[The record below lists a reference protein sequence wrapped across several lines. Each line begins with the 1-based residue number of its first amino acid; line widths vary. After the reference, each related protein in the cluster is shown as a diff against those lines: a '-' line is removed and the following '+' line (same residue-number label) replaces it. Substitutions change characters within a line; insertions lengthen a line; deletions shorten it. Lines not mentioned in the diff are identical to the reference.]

1 MIVFKKQLSES
12 FDGMVTVEYMDD
24 YIGDIEDRVLSGKL
38 QSEDMRIIERYKG
51 YKQQY
56 DFKKIDFKKLMN
68 MLIK

>member
-51 YKQQY
+51 HKQ
-56 DFKKIDFKKLMN
+56 
-68 MLIK
+68 